1 MDWIQDGN
9 TGLVN
14 AIENYKPN
22 SGYPLTIYV
31 SWFIRANIL
40 YSISQWHFEIS
51 RFPNIKMIQRRQVEL
66 AYLELLQKTGKAPTP
81 EEISKHIDLPV
92 DLVQGIYG

>member
-1 MDWIQDGN
+1 
-9 TGLVN
+9 
-14 AIENYKPN
+14 
-22 SGYPLTIYV
+22 
-31 SWFIRANIL
+31 
-40 YSISQWHFEIS
+40 
-51 RFPNIKMIQRRQVEL
+51 MIQRRQVEL